1 MRTEEEVQIG
11 KKEGK
16 RKKIRKK
23 TIPQRANYRVSGLP
37 VGEFGGRGRREKER
51 EEGEAG
57 KLNNDVITIITH

>member
-11 KKEGK
+11 KKTKEKGK
-16 RKKIRKK
+16 KRKK

-37 VGEFGGRGRREKER
+37 VGEFGGRGKR